1 VRLGRAAPS
10 LDARLEALTEAVE
23 LARGRLP
30 GEDVAAAAAVLE
42 RAGRR
47 LGLGLE
53 TTVVALGGPTG
64 AGKSTLFNAL
74 AGADLVA
81 ASRRRPTTS
90 KATAAVWGD
99 VQQALLDW
107 LDVPLRHAIGGD
119 LGTFAAPRGRDSGD
133 AGLVILDLPDF
144 DSVEAA
150 HRVEVDRLVP
160 VVDLLVWVVDP
171 QKYADASLH
180 ERYLRPL
187 APHAGSMLAVL
198 NQADTLA
205 APDRERARQDLGRLL
220 QGEGLD
226 GVPVLAV
233 SAATGDGIDALR
245 DAVRER
251 VARREAATARLATD
265 VGLAARR
272 LATGCD
278 GRAPGVSD
286 AGRAALNAALGEA
299 AGVPRVVAA
308 VGSAHRRRGALA
320 TGWPVARWLRR
331 FRPDPL
337 KRLHLTGAGEAASGG
352 TGRREGAGDDVST
365 VARTSLPAATP
376 VQRAGVASACRA
388 LAAGASDG
396 LPDPWPRIVRSAAT
410 AQEERLPDRL
420 DEAVGGA
427 DLRVTRPRWW
437 AVANAAQRVL
447 ALAALA
453 GLVWLVA
460 LAALGWLRLDDVIP
474 TPDVLEIPVP
484 TLLLGGGVLLGLLLA
499 ALAGVLNRSGARR
512 RGRRAEKALHARIGT
527 VADEAVVGPVT
538 AALDARER
546 LCAAAEAAAHA

>member
-1 VRLGRAAPS
+1 MRLGRGAPS
-10 LDARLEALTEAVE
+10 LDARLEALAEAVD

-30 GEDVAAAAAVLE
+30 DEDVDASAAVLE

-74 AGADLVA
+74 AGSDLVA

-90 KATAAVWGD
+90 KATAAVWGE

-107 LDVPLRHAIGGD
+107 LDVPLRHAVGGD
-119 LGTFAAPRGRDSGD
+119 LGAFAARRGADSGE

-187 APHAGSMLAVL
+187 APHEPSMLAVL

-205 APDRERARQDLGRLL
+205 PADRERTRGDLGRLL
-220 QGEGLD
+220 EGDGLD

-233 SAATGDGIDALR
+233 SAATGDGLEALR

-251 VARREAATARLATD
+251 VARREAATARLGTD
-265 VGLAARR
+265 VSLAAQR

-278 GRAPGVSD
+278 GRAHGVSKAD
-286 AGRAALNAALGEA
+286 RARLSAALGEA
-299 AGVPRVVAA
+299 AGVPQVVSA
-308 VGSAHRRRGALA
+308 VGRAHRRRGALA
-320 TGWPVARWLRR
+320 TGWPVARWVRR
-331 FRPDPL
+331 LRPDPL
-337 KRLHLTGAGEAASGG
+337 KRLHLTGGDAGRDRRSPGDGG
-352 TGRREGAGDDVST
+352 ETSIS

-376 VQRAGVASACRA
+376 VQRAGVSSACRA
-388 LAAGASDG
+388 LAAGASEG
-396 LPDPWPRIVRSAAT
+396 LADPWPRVVRRAAT
-410 AQEERLPDRL
+410 AEEERLPDRL

-427 DLRVTRPRWW
+427 DLRVTKPRWW
-437 AVANAAQRVL
+437 VLANAAQRVL

-453 GLVWLVA
+453 GLLWLIA
-460 LAALGWLRLDDVIP
+460 LAALGWLRLEDVIP
-474 TPDVLEIPVP
+474 TPDVLDIPLP
-484 TLLLGGGVLLGLLLA
+484 TLLLGGGILLGLV
-499 ALAGVLNRSGARR
+499 LAGLTRVLNRHGARR
-512 RGRRAEKALHARIGT
+512 RARRAERALHARIDA
-527 VADEAVVGPVT
+527 VAEDAVVAPVA

-546 LCAAAEAAAHA
+546 LCAAAETAART